1 MPFASLPS
9 DYARIL
15 NDLNRD
21 VLRARPLDPLQFC
34 ANWFNNRLEAE
45 RKAGFLSQQQQ
56 HQQQQMGIPGSV
68 TAAASAASAGSAAGS
83 SGIGSSVSF
92 DDSPPSPSLSDA
104 FIPPASYNLGRRTS
118 VSAESLAPSLSNPGA
133 SGGADDDADA
143 TTKTV
148 IPKSDSQMQ
157 RIRSSISNN
166 LLFRNLEDD
175 QYTDVLLA
183 MKEVKVEADH
193 PVIVQGDQGDY
204 FYIVENGQLD
214 VYISKEARDATFS
227 SIDGESTSSNLDRSQ
242 MGEKKLSYGAG
253 DSFGELALLYAQ
265 PRAATIISTS
275 PCTLWALDRVT
286 FRSILMETN
295 FRRRSMYESLLK
307 DVSLFESL
315 SPAEIAKISDA
326 LEPRVYEAGDYVFK
340 QGERGTEF
348 FIIWEG
354 SAEVRKKRAD
364 GTEDAVGTLSRGD
377 YFGELALLNN
387 APRAASIVA
396 SQPSAGAS
404 STNPAPR
411 LRVATLSEQAFTRLL
426 GPLAGIMSR
435 HAETHYG
442 SAGDPLMMSG
452 GAGASSS
459 GARAGGASGGGGGG
473 GASSGA
479 SASGGGGY
487 PFGST
492 YVLGSTPA
500 NSMHH
505 PMGGGRT
512 AADPLAPHEAR
523 GAPPAGGPFAM
534 DLAAPDQGG
543 GMWLGASP
551 FGTSPFA
558 AQGGGGS
565 GGPPSGGAA
574 GGGLSGYTFGQ
585 AV

>member
-1 MPFASLPS
+1 MPSE
-9 DYARIL
+9 YARIL

-34 ANWFNNRLEAE
+34 ANWFNNRLESE
-45 RKAGFLSQQQQ
+45 RKSVVLAQQQQ
-56 HQQQQMGIPGSV
+56 QQQAAQGAFAGSLGGMGAG
-68 TAAASAASAGSAAGS
+68 AAAIGGAVSGAAAG
-83 SGIGSSVSF
+83 GVAM
-92 DDSPPSPSLSDA
+92 DQTPPSPSSSDA
-104 FIPPASYNLGRRTS
+104 FVPPASYNLGRRTS
-118 VSAESLAPSLSNPGA
+118 VSAESLAPTMSKSGA
-133 SGGADDDADA
+133 GAGGAGGADDAEETPA
-143 TTKTV
+143 KTV

-183 MKEVKVEADH
+183 MKEVKVDADH

-204 FYIVENGQLD
+204 FYIVESGNLD
-214 VYISKEARDATFS
+214 VYIRKDAPAST
-227 SIDGESTSSNLDRSQ
+227 DGSTPPTLDRANL
-242 MGEKKLSYGAG
+242 GDKKLSYGPG

-265 PRAATIISTS
+265 PRAASIISTS

-295 FRRRSMYESLLK
+295 FRRRSMYESFLK
-307 DVSLFESL
+307 DVSLFEGL

-326 LEPRVYEAGDYVFK
+326 LEPRVYEPGEYVFK

-364 GTEDAVGTLSRGD
+364 GTEDTVGTLSRGD

-387 APRAASIVA
+387 APRAASIVSSPVA
-396 SQPSAGAS
+396 SGSSAEGAA
-404 STNPAPR
+404 APR

-442 SAGDPLMMSG
+442 
-452 GAGASSS
+452 
-459 GARAGGASGGGGGG
+459 AGGASDLLGGGGG
-473 GASSGA
+473 GAGVAPGAGGAGVGVGGSSGFPFA
-479 SASGGGGY
+479 PGFAMGSSVHSA
-487 PFGST
+487 PQQQ
-492 YVLGSTPA
+492 P
-500 NSMHH
+500 
-505 PMGGGRT
+505 
-512 AADPLAPHEAR
+512 PLAPHEAHR
-523 GAPPAGGPFAM
+523 NAGAAPFDTAG
-534 DLAAPDQGG
+534 APDQAGG
-543 GMWLGASP
+543 TWLGSSPFGMGASP
-551 FGTSPFA
+551 FGPGAGQRGHA
-558 AQGGGGS
+558 A
-565 GGPPSGGAA
+565 AA
-574 GGGLSGYTFGQ
+574 GGPLSGYTFGQ

>member
-1 MPFASLPS
+1 MPISSLPS
-9 DYARIL
+9 EYARIL

-34 ANWFNNRLEAE
+34 ANWFNSRLEAE
-45 RKAGFLSQQQQ
+45 RKTVLLTAQQ
-56 HQQQQMGIPGSV
+56 HQQGISPAPSIGVTGPSGSIGAASV
-68 TAAASAASAGSAAGS
+68 FGAGAAAGGASAFGASMALDHA
-83 SGIGSSVSF
+83 
-92 DDSPPSPSLSDA
+92 PPSPSSAPDSFL
-104 FIPPASYNLGRRTS
+104 PPASFNLARRTS
-118 VSAESLAPSLSNPGA
+118 VSAESLAPGSISGV
-133 SGGADDDADA
+133 SGGPDDADDA
-143 TTKTV
+143 PTKTV

-204 FYIVENGQLD
+204 FYIVEAGNLD
-214 VYISKEARDATFS
+214 VYIRKDAPAIT
-227 SIDGESTSSNLDRSQ
+227 DGSAMAKLDRSNL
-242 MGEKKLSYGAG
+242 GEKKVSYGPG

-326 LEPRVYEAGDYVFK
+326 LEPRTFEPGEYVFK

-354 SAEVRKKRAD
+354 AAEVKKKRSD
-364 GTEDAVGTLSRGD
+364 GTEDSVGTLSRGD

-396 SQPSAGAS
+396 AS
-404 STNPAPR
+404 SGSGEAPAR

-442 SAGDPLMMSG
+442 SGPSPTDMLSAGGPLGSG
-452 GAGASSS
+452 RISPVPGARLGGGLSDAATSAAAAAAASTSGVGAGAAP
-459 GARAGGASGGGGGG
+459 GA
-473 GASSGA
+473 
-479 SASGGGGY
+479 GGY
-487 PFGST
+487 PFGAS
-492 YVLGSTPA
+492 Y
-500 NSMHH
+500 
-505 PMGGGRT
+505 GGGGVPHHSPFGHGHGHGHAGVAQHGMT
-512 AADPLAPHEAR
+512 GSVDPTDPMV
-523 GAPPAGGPFAM
+523 GTWAGGSPF
-534 DLAAPDQGG
+534 
-543 GMWLGASP
+543 GASP
-551 FGTSPFA
+551 FGAGVGAPVPPPA
-558 AQGGGGS
+558 A
-565 GGPPSGGAA
+565 AA
-574 GGGLSGYTFGQ
+574 GGPLSGYSFGQ
-585 AV
+585 GI